1 MKQKEFT
8 HMIGVLDS
16 LSPEQMKRLRI
27 ELDDK
32 MRENGIAPAGE
43 RKANPAPERRIESDD
58 SAGILEERFEGSL
71 GAMRDAADE
80 LDQIVEQ
87 AMRNRRERPWRHAEV
102 E

>member
-1 MKQKEFT
+1 
-8 HMIGVLDS
+8 
-16 LSPEQMKRLRI
+16 MKRLRI

-32 MRENGIAPAGE
+32 LRENGIAPAGE
-43 RKANPAPERRIESDD
+43 RKTNPTPEGRFESGD
-58 SAGILEERFEGSL
+58 SAEISEERFEGSL